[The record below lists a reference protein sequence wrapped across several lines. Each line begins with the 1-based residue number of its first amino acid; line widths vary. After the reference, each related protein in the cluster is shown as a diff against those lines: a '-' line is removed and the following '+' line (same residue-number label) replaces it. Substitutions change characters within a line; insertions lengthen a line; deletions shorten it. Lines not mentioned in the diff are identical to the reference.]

1 MKVGGYMDD
10 ITIFDST
17 FSNAPEW
24 KEGKT
29 YYESDIVSYQGKRY
43 EAIITIES
51 SEIPPD
57 LCADYRII
65 KQGRQAVE

>member
-10 ITIFDST
+10 IAIFDYN

-24 KEGKT
+24 EKGKT
-29 YYESDIVSYQGKRY
+29 YYESDIASYQGERY
-43 EAIITIES
+43 EAIKNIEK

-57 LCADYRII
+57 LCADYRKI
-65 KQGRQAVE
+65 KQGRREVS